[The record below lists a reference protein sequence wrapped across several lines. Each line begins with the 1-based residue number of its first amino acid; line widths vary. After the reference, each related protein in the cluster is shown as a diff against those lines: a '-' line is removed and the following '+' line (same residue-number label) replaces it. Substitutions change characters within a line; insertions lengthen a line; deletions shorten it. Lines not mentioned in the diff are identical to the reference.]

1 MELGYNLHG
10 TDNACLVVPGLV
22 YMAEAALAHD
32 ADFFKLAFTDVCFW
46 SRHAEVRRVE
56 A

>member
-10 TDNACLVVPGLV
+10 TDNACLVVAGLV
-22 YMAEAALAHD
+22 YMTEAALAND
-32 ADFFKLAFTDVCFW
+32 ADFFKLALTDVCFW
-46 SRHAEVRRVE
+46 SRHAKIWRME